1 MSVTSTPTMN
11 KWMNIAFDEATNGM
25 LTNEGGP
32 FGAVIIKDDTIIA
45 AAHNQVLVTKD
56 PTAHAEINAIRQ
68 ASKKLGSFDL
78 SGCILYTTCMPCPM
92 CLGAIMW
99 ARIQNV
105 FYGATEEDAARGGFD
120 DLNFYENLKG
130 ESKGLKL
137 EQIDHQKN
145 ASLFDTWNQ
154 KENRQLY

>member
-1 MSVTSTPTMN
+1 MKV
-11 KWMNIAFDEATNGM
+11 AFDEATTGM

-32 FGAVIIKDDTIIA
+32 FGAIIIKDNKIIA
-45 AAHNQVLVTKD
+45 SAHNRVLISKD
-56 PTAHAEINAIRQ
+56 PTAHAEINAIRL

-105 FYGATEEDAARGGFD
+105 YYGATEEDAARGGFD

-130 ESKGLKL
+130 ESKGLQLK
-137 EQIDHQKN
+137 QIDHKTN
-145 ASLFDTWNQ
+145 ASLFDTWKQ
-154 KENRQLY
+154 KENRQMY